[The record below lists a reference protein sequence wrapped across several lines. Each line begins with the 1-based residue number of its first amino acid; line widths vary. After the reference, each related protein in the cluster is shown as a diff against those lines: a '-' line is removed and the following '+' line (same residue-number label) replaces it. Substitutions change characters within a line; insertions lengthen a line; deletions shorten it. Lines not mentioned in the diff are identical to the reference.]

1 MYQEITVL
9 GNAGEDAQI
18 RYTPS
23 GRAVTSFGVAVNEE
37 YGDQKTTTWFRVT
50 CWEKLAEIA
59 SQYVTKGKQVL
70 IVGKVSGRAYTIK
83 ATNEPAM
90 SLEINCRTLKLL
102 GTKTEQGVPV
112 QGQPNGPVTEDDIP
126 F

>member
-1 MYQEITVL
+1 MSP
-9 GNAGEDAQI
+9 AG
-18 RYTPS
+18 R
-23 GRAVTSFGVAVNEE
+23 
-37 YGDQKTTTWFRVT
+37 
-50 CWEKLAEIA
+50 KLAEIA

-70 IVGKVSGRAYTIK
+70 IVGKVSGRAYANKT
-83 ATNEPAM
+83 TNEPAM

-112 QGQPNGPVTEDDIP
+112 GAGASGEVREEDIP